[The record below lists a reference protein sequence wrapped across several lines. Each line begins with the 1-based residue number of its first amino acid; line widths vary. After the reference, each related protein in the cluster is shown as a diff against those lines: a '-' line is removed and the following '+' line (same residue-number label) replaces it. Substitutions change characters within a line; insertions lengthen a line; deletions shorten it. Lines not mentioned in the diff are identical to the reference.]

1 MAVELRRRATL
12 RQPSPMRIGE
22 DLLHRQAEQGGDAE
36 GEVEGGVVLLGLQRI
51 DRLARDAQP
60 RAEVGL
66 RPAPFGAQL
75 AQSVAQGP

>member
-1 MAVELRRRATL
+1 
-12 RQPSPMRIGE
+12 MRIGE
-22 DLLHRQAEQGGDAE
+22 DLLHRQAKEGGDAE

-60 RAEVGL
+60 LAQLTL
-66 RPAPFGAQL
+66 RPPPFGAQL